1 MAAKDIMTAKV
12 TACGP
17 DDTVEAAIALMVKR
31 KVSGLPVVDAGKMV
45 VGIITEA
52 DVLTARPSA
61 TVASVMTAPAVTVP
75 PSASIKAVADL
86 LVSKKIKRVAVV
98 GKDGALLGIVSRADI
113 LKSKVK

>member
-12 TACGP
+12 VACGP

-31 KVSGLPVVDAGKMV
+31 KVSGLPVVDADKVV
-45 VGIITEA
+45 VGIVTEA
-52 DVLTARPSA
+52 DVLTARASA

-75 PSASIKAVADL
+75 PSASVKTVTDL

-98 GKDGALLGIVSRADI
+98 GKGGVLLGVVSRADL
-113 LKSKVK
+113 LKAKVK